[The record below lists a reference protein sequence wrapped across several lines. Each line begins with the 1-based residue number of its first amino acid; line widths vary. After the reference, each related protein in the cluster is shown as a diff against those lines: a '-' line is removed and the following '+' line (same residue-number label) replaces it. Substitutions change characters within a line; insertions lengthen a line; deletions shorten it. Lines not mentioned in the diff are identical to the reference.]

1 MSEKSC
7 TFYIATRLSKL
18 GKTSWT
24 CSIYWNTGK
33 GWWSSKCFRGL
44 SATWLT
50 CTVCAYYTRE
60 EHFGLTIGHIIHSY
74 TRRFIY
80 CRKSVLHLRT
90 RMYHVRISR
99 CGNVRFTQYIIYL
112 LKWWFPSK
120 LNTIFLHL
128 CLSLSICENREGF
141 LPTKA
146 FWLAKGWS
154 MVSIING
161 SDLEPDYF
169 GSVEPDSES
178 GSRGYY

>member
-1 MSEKSC
+1 MGHYPLYIQYLSNHSMSYC
-7 TFYIATRLSKL
+7 LFFTHTHTLSL
-18 GKTSWT
+18 
-24 CSIYWNTGK
+24 
-33 GWWSSKCFRGL
+33 L
-44 SATWLT
+44 
-50 CTVCAYYTRE
+50 
-60 EHFGLTIGHIIHSY
+60 LTIYINTNTWH